1 VFEDTAF
8 LEEGVL
14 VDGDELEVAK
24 HLEDLRVLLGV
35 GGVEGVVKLGID
47 DA

>member
-1 VFEDTAF
+1 MFEDTAF

-24 HLEDLRVLLGV
+24 HLEYLRVFFGV
-35 GGVEGVVKLGID
+35 GGVEGVIKLGID